1 VYSQDIGRHTAR
13 TRNELTGLNMTS
25 VVDALVGT
33 GLSMSRSDA
42 QCQVQQGHVKV
53 DGERV
58 LSIEALLP
66 AGAHSLRRGREERI
80 LRELRDDPLLTGILE
95 GELRFL

>member
-1 VYSQDIGRHTAR
+1 
-13 TRNELTGLNMTS
+13 MKS

-42 QCQVQQGHVKV
+42 RRQVQQGHVYL

-58 LSIEALLP
+58 LSIEAVLP
-66 AGAHSLRRGREERI
+66 ADSFTLRCGRGEVRI
-80 LRELRDDPLLTGILE
+80 LRESREDHVEAGILE
-95 GELRFL
+95 GERSFLGSSLDTMKAPL

>member
-1 VYSQDIGRHTAR
+1 
-13 TRNELTGLNMTS
+13 MS
-25 VVDALVGT
+25 VVDALVGL

-42 QCQVQQGHVKV
+42 RRQVQQGHVKV

-80 LRELRDDPLLTGILE
+80 LRESREDHVETGILE
-95 GELRFL
+95 GE

>member
-1 VYSQDIGRHTAR
+1 
-13 TRNELTGLNMTS
+13 MKS
-25 VVDALVGT
+25 VVDALVGL

-42 QCQVQQGHVKV
+42 RRQVQQGHVKV

-80 LRELRDDPLLTGILE
+80 LRESREDHVETGILE
-95 GELRFL
+95 GE